1 MIQHH
6 LGFKPLELTKAKV
19 NCAMLKP
26 YFKSCF
32 CFILFLLSCK
42 NPFSENP
49 CDPNGKR
56 FIDTLLLKWT
66 TSDGSPTCGKV
77 YVPSVAKEILEYSI
91 PSLGVTGI
99 ITENKIVITSESIVS
114 ISSYIATFKTNGVS
128 VTVDGQEQISG
139 VTSNPYSAPLKYI
152 VTGVDG
158 STNEYTV
165 QMVAP
170 RVLGSGSLRLWF
182 KADQLTLND
191 GDPITAWPDVS
202 GYGNHISQAAYPTV
216 HTLFRKGQVNGYPVA
231 EFRNANV
238 SRMNLSGGVGLYA
251 NNSGSVF
258 FVMKLVNTITG
269 GITLINI
276 HGGQGREISIDHPI
290 SAYLVCRN
298 GASCSTIS
306 ALPIP
311 KNEFLA
317 IGSVQVLVTSGRE
330 YWNGSLKSQV
340 SISYDYSGGAS
351 PNTIYLGNGNLDA
364 DIAEVLFFNTDL
376 SEADVEKI
384 FFYLN
389 TKYKLS
395 SK

>member
-1 MIQHH
+1 
-6 LGFKPLELTKAKV
+6 
-19 NCAMLKP
+19 MLKP
-26 YFKSCF
+26 YFKFCF
-32 CFILFLLSCK
+32 CFSLFLFSCK
-42 NPFSENP
+42 DPFSENL

-56 FIDTLLLKWT
+56 FINTLLLKWA
-66 TSDGSPTCGKV
+66 TSDGSPTCGKI

-91 PSLGVTGI
+91 PSLGVKGI
-99 ITENKIVITSESIVS
+99 ITENKIVITSETIVS
-114 ISSYIATFKTNGVS
+114 ISSYIANFKTNGAS
-128 VTVDGQEQISG
+128 VTVDGKEQISG
-139 VTSNPYSAPLKYI
+139 VTSNSYSTPLKYI

-191 GDPITAWPDVS
+191 GDPIATWSDVS
-202 GYGNHISQAAYPTV
+202 GYGNHIVQAPAPTI
-216 HTLFRKGQVNGYPVA
+216 HTLYRKGPADGYPVA
-231 EFRNANV
+231 EFRSVNV
-238 SRMNLSGGVGLYA
+238 SKMNLSGGVGLYV

-258 FVMKLVNTITG
+258 FVMKLINTITG

-276 HGGQGREISIDHPI
+276 HGGQGREISIDHPN

-317 IGSVQVLVTSGRE
+317 IGSVQVLMTSGRE
-330 YWNGSLKSQV
+330 YWNGNLKSQV
-340 SISYDYSGGAS
+340 PISYDYSGGAS

-364 DIAEVLFFNTDL
+364 DIAEVLYFNTDL
-376 SEADVEKI
+376 SEADVEKV

-395 SK
+395 PK